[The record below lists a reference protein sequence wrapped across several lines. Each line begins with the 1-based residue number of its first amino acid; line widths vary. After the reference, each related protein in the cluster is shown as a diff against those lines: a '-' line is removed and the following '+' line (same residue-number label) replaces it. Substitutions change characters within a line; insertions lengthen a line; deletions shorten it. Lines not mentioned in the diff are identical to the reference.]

1 MDAFWKSALE
11 TAAKARDVAEMVS
24 KRSKEFAESTAE
36 EASKQFNAMSLQQ
49 KQDALA
55 KKESQED
62 LVREMEDY
70 GITKEYIESVKQLDF
85 SAFRDYQQTR
95 SHDTTLSDAPNQ
107 SRLNAWQERHAM
119 LLVRSVKEIDELRF
133 VLCPK
138 YMDDGEF
145 WDTYFQL
152 MKDALPSMAFA
163 WKEGMPL
170 PKESSMGRKQ
180 QDSAPFDYLE
190 TQFRSLSRKASSAVV
205 KAGESAGVD
214 VSKFLPVDQTH
225 LEDGVPTSD
234 TEDLGDNELTSDSK
248 VLEVDPDLEEYLED
262 IDSSAVQDDDDE
274 HKEDSDLD
282 EYLDE
287 LTKED
292 ALDPPDQDD
301 DHGDIQDDDLE
312 SLMKDIQ

>member
-1 MDAFWKSALE
+1 MVMLS
-11 TAAKARDVAEMVS
+11 DVSSSCTLIWIWM
-24 KRSKEFAESTAE
+24 
-36 EASKQFNAMSLQQ
+36 
-49 KQDALA
+49 
-55 KKESQED
+55 QED

-85 SAFRDYQQTR
+85 SAFRDYQQGR
-95 SHDTTLSDAPNQ
+95 DMTLPDVPNQ
-107 SRLNAWQERHAM
+107 HCLNAWQERHAM

-138 YMDDGEF
+138 YMDDVEF

-170 PKESSMGRKQ
+170 PKESSMGRNQ

-214 VSKFLPVDQTH
+214 VSKFLPVDQTG
-225 LEDGVPTSD
+225 LVDGVPTSD
-234 TEDLGDNELTSDSK
+234 GEDVGDNAQPSDSK
-248 VLEVDPDLEEYLED
+248 VLEADPDLEEYLED
-262 IDSSAVQDDDDE
+262 IDSSAAQDDVHE
-274 HKEDSDLD
+274 EDSDLD
-282 EYLDE
+282 EYLNE

-292 ALDPPDQDD
+292 AIDDPHDDD

>member
-1 MDAFWKSALE
+1 MACFCPGIRGINSRRSFKTIQGYELATE
-11 TAAKARDVAEMVS
+11 TGRDSE
-24 KRSKEFAESTAE
+24 KGESGE
-36 EASKQFNAMSLQQ
+36 LVCCLFSL
-49 KQDALA
+49 DVHISWIELWV
-55 KKESQED
+55 QED

-70 GITKEYIESVKQLDF
+70 GITREYIESVKQLDF

-95 SHDTTLSDAPNQ
+95 GYGTNLSDAPNQ
-107 SRLNAWQERHAM
+107 NRLNAWQERHAI

-145 WDTYFQL
+145 WDTYFEL

-170 PKESSMGRKQ
+170 PKETSMGKK
-180 QDSAPFDYLE
+180 DSAPFDYLE

-214 VSKFLPVDQTH
+214 VSKFLPVDQTD
-225 LEDGVPTSD
+225 LEDVPTSY
-234 TEDLGDNELTSDSK
+234 TEDLGDNTLTSDSK

-262 IDSSAVQDDDDE
+262 IDSSAVQNDDDE
-274 HKEDSDLD
+274 HQEDSDLD
-282 EYLDE
+282 EYLNE

-292 ALDPPDQDD
+292 ALCDTPDEDD